1 MKKKE
6 VVSNKSHYVRV
17 RSVLFDLGQIMAGLN
32 HVPIRKAPVNDKGV
46 YLEKVKNYVES
57 LIKKYEKKR

>member
-6 VVSNKSHYVRV
+6 VVSNKHYVRV

-57 LIKKYEKKR
+57 LIKKYSNKR